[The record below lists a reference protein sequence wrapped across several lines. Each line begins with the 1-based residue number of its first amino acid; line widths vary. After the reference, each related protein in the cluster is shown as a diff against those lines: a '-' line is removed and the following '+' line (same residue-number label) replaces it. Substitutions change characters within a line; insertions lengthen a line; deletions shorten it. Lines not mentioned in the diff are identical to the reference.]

1 MAFGGKKGEL
11 VSVIGCEMKRLDSAK
26 IVSNV
31 TWIRDKIRYLL
42 EQD

>member
-1 MAFGGKKGEL
+1 MVLGGWKSEL

-31 TWIRDKIRYLL
+31 T
-42 EQD
+42 